1 MASSTPPRL
10 TSLIWITGATQRPF
24 HITLSAG
31 LGLVIHRFSGPSRS
45 LRITAA
51 LRTESL
57 SIGRRE
63 LKPREKSALSS
74 LMLLTLRLLY
84 WRQSACRFLR
94 ALTERRRDLSTER
107 RWFIRSTIPKLKK
120 HIRLSILR
128 CLETAEFITMAGW
141 HARVIPFPG

>member
-1 MASSTPPRL
+1 MASSIPPKL
-10 TSLIWITGATQRPF
+10 TCLICITGATQRPF

-31 LGLVIHRFSGPSRS
+31 LGLAIRHFSGPSRS
-45 LRITAA
+45 LRITVA

-94 ALTERRRDLSTER
+94 ASTERRRDLSTER
-107 RWFIRSTIPKLKK
+107 QWFTRSTILKLRR
-120 HIRLSILR
+120 HILLSISK
-128 CLETAEFITMAGW
+128 CLETAASITMAGW
-141 HARVIPFPG
+141 HVLVIPSRG